1 LAAPGPRRIL
11 HKARRFGREHDGRRS
26 RFERHWDAVDEEF
39 VERLLRD
46 GTGMQRQWQHEGRND
61 RWKFHAPN
69 VAQKY
74 SGSAPGWEQL
84 NGFRADGLSQSCQ
97 RPPRCFSPEE
107 KRPQV
112 RADDPPFYLSIA
124 GPEPK
129 LLFVKPVPGTLQEG
143 GASFQT
149 THWTLVLQAGEI
161 ESSESAQR
169 ALSAFCENYWPPL
182 YAFLRHRRYAPAD
195 AQDLVQAFFL
205 YLFEK
210 NTLERADREKG
221 RLRTFLLTSLQN
233 FLINE
238 HDRAKAIKRG
248 GDRIILSL
256 DELLPEAEV
265 NMLASAHLDDVAC
278 YDLTW
283 ATSIIARTWQK
294 LCEVLEAEGKSQ
306 WLDELRPFL
315 AGGTATP
322 PNQEEVAARIGVP
335 IATLRTWISRLRQR
349 YRDVLRTEVAS
360 TVSNPVD
367 IEDELKY
374 LYRILVS

>member
-1 LAAPGPRRIL
+1 MPLA
-11 HKARRFGREHDGRRS
+11 
-26 RFERHWDAVDEEF
+26 
-39 VERLLRD
+39 
-46 GTGMQRQWQHEGRND
+46 
-61 RWKFHAPN
+61 
-69 VAQKY
+69 
-74 SGSAPGWEQL
+74 
-84 NGFRADGLSQSCQ
+84 GFDPFWLSS
-97 RPPRCFSPEE
+97 SE
-107 KRPQV
+107 
-112 RADDPPFYLSIA
+112 
-124 GPEPK
+124 PEPRVQV
-129 LLFVKPVPGTLQEG
+129 VKPVPGTLQEG
-143 GASFQT
+143 GASFQS
-149 THWTLVLQAGEI
+149 THWTLVLRARQT
-161 ESSESAQR
+161 ESSESAQQ
-169 ALSAFCENYWPPL
+169 ALSAFCETYWPPL

-210 NTLERADREKG
+210 NTLEHAHREKG

-238 HDRAKAIKRG
+238 YDREKAIKRG

-283 ATSIIARTWQK
+283 ATSIVARSWQK

-315 AGGTATP
+315 AGGTANP

-349 YRDVLRTEVAS
+349 YRDALRTEVAS
-360 TVSNPVD
+360 TVSDPAD

>member
-1 LAAPGPRRIL
+1 
-11 HKARRFGREHDGRRS
+11 
-26 RFERHWDAVDEEF
+26 
-39 VERLLRD
+39 
-46 GTGMQRQWQHEGRND
+46 
-61 RWKFHAPN
+61 
-69 VAQKY
+69 
-74 SGSAPGWEQL
+74 
-84 NGFRADGLSQSCQ
+84 
-97 RPPRCFSPEE
+97 
-107 KRPQV
+107 
-112 RADDPPFYLSIA
+112 LSIDESA
-124 GPEPK
+124 AK
-129 LLFVKPVPGTLQEG
+129 LYDVKLVPGTLQEG

-149 THWTLVLQAGEI
+149 TQWTLVLQAGQL
-161 ESSESAQR
+161 ESSESGQQ

-238 HDRAKAIKRG
+238 YERAKAVKRG
-248 GDRIILSL
+248 GNRTILSF
-256 DELLPEAEV
+256 DQLLPEAEV
-265 NMLASAHLDDVAC
+265 NMMASAHLDDVAC

-283 ATSIIARTWQK
+283 ATSIVARSWQR
-294 LCEVLEAEGKSQ
+294 LCAMLEAEGKSE

-315 AGGTATP
+315 AGGTVNP

-335 IATLRTWISRLRQR
+335 VATLRTWISRLRQR
-349 YRDVLRTEVAS
+349 YRNALRTEVAS
-360 TVSNPVD
+360 TVSDPAD
-367 IEDELKY
+367 LEDELKY

>member
-1 LAAPGPRRIL
+1 
-11 HKARRFGREHDGRRS
+11 
-26 RFERHWDAVDEEF
+26 
-39 VERLLRD
+39 
-46 GTGMQRQWQHEGRND
+46 
-61 RWKFHAPN
+61 
-69 VAQKY
+69 
-74 SGSAPGWEQL
+74 
-84 NGFRADGLSQSCQ
+84 
-97 RPPRCFSPEE
+97 
-107 KRPQV
+107 
-112 RADDPPFYLSIA
+112 LSI
-124 GPEPK
+124 GGSEPK
-129 LLFVKPVPGTLQEG
+129 FYFVKPVPGTLQEG

-149 THWTLVLQAGEI
+149 THWTLVLQAGQL
-161 ESSESAQR
+161 ESSES
-169 ALSAFCENYWPPL
+169 ALSAFCETYWPPL
-182 YAFLRHRRYAPAD
+182 YAFLRHRRYASAD

-238 HDRAKAIKRG
+238 YDRQKAIKRG
-248 GDRIILSL
+248 GGRIILSL

-265 NMLASAHLDDVAC
+265 NMLASTHLDDVAC

-283 ATSIIARTWQK
+283 ATSIVARSWQK

-315 AGGTATP
+315 AGGTANP

-349 YRDVLRTEVAS
+349 YRDALRTEVAS
-360 TVSNPVD
+360 TVSNPAD

>member
-1 LAAPGPRRIL
+1 
-11 HKARRFGREHDGRRS
+11 
-26 RFERHWDAVDEEF
+26 
-39 VERLLRD
+39 
-46 GTGMQRQWQHEGRND
+46 
-61 RWKFHAPN
+61 
-69 VAQKY
+69 
-74 SGSAPGWEQL
+74 
-84 NGFRADGLSQSCQ
+84 
-97 RPPRCFSPEE
+97 
-107 KRPQV
+107 
-112 RADDPPFYLSIA
+112 
-124 GPEPK
+124 
-129 LLFVKPVPGTLQEG
+129 VKPVPGTLQEG

-149 THWTLVLQAGEI
+149 TQWTLVLQAGQH
-161 ESSESAQR
+161 ESSESAHE
-169 ALSAFCENYWPPL
+169 ALSAFCKDYWPPL

-238 HDRAKAIKRG
+238 YDRAKAIKRG
-248 GDRIILSL
+248 GDRTILSF
-256 DELLPEAEV
+256 DELLPGTEV
-265 NMLASAHLDDVAC
+265 NMMASAHLDDVAC

-294 LCEVLEAEGKSQ
+294 LCESLEAEGKSQ
-306 WLDELRPFL
+306 WIDELRPFL
-315 AGGTATP
+315 AGGTGTP

-349 YRDVLRTEVAS
+349 FRNALRTEVAS
-360 TVSNPVD
+360 TLSDPAD
-367 IEDELKY
+367 LEEELKY

>member
-1 LAAPGPRRIL
+1 M
-11 HKARRFGREHDGRRS
+11 KA
-26 RFERHWDAVDEEF
+26 
-39 VERLLRD
+39 
-46 GTGMQRQWQHEGRND
+46 
-61 RWKFHAPN
+61 
-69 VAQKY
+69 
-74 SGSAPGWEQL
+74 
-84 NGFRADGLSQSCQ
+84 
-97 RPPRCFSPEE
+97 
-107 KRPQV
+107 
-112 RADDPPFYLSIA
+112 I
-124 GPEPK
+124 
-129 LLFVKPVPGTLQEG
+129 PGTLQEG

-149 THWTLVLQAGEI
+149 THWTLVVQAGQGEP
-161 ESSESAQR
+161 SEARQE
-169 ALSAFCENYWPPL
+169 ALSVFCESYWPPL
-182 YAFLRHRRYAPAD
+182 YAFLRHRRHASAD

-238 HDRAKAIKRG
+238 YDRKKAIKRG
-248 GDRIILSL
+248 GDRIILSF

-265 NMLASAHLDDVAC
+265 NMLASAHLDAVAC

-283 ATSIIARTWQK
+283 ATSIIARSWQN

-315 AGGTATP
+315 AGGTTNP

-349 YRDVLRTEVAS
+349 YRDALRTEVAS
-360 TVSNPVD
+360 TVSNPAD
-367 IEDELKY
+367 IDDELKY

>member
-1 LAAPGPRRIL
+1 MVV
-11 HKARRFGREHDGRRS
+11 KAS
-26 RFERHWDAVDEEF
+26 N
-39 VERLLRD
+39 L
-46 GTGMQRQWQHEGRND
+46 GRN
-61 RWKFHAPN
+61 
-69 VAQKY
+69 
-74 SGSAPGWEQL
+74 
-84 NGFRADGLSQSCQ
+84 
-97 RPPRCFSPEE
+97 
-107 KRPQV
+107 
-112 RADDPPFYLSIA
+112 YL
-124 GPEPK
+124 
-129 LLFVKPVPGTLQEG
+129 LVKPVPGTLQEG

-149 THWTLVLQAGEI
+149 THWTLVLRAGQT

-169 ALSAFCENYWPPL
+169 ALSAFCETYWAPL

-205 YLFEK
+205 HMLEK

-238 HDRAKAIKRG
+238 HEREKAIKRG

-256 DELLPEAEV
+256 DQLLPEAEI

-283 ATSIIARTWQK
+283 ATSIVARCWQR
-294 LCEVLEAEGKSQ
+294 LCEALEAEGKSQ

-315 AGGTATP
+315 AGGTANP
-322 PNQEEVAARIGVP
+322 PNQEEIAVRIGVP

-349 YRDVLRTEVAS
+349 YRDALRAEVAS
-360 TVSNPVD
+360 TVSNPAD
-367 IEDELKY
+367 IDDELKY
-374 LYRILVS
+374 LYQILVS

>member
-1 LAAPGPRRIL
+1 VVSVAPPL
-11 HKARRFGREHDGRRS
+11 VSRFPSITINESSRLTPSRS
-26 RFERHWDAVDEEF
+26 RPGGLLNHVTNPEKT
-39 VERLLRD
+39 RL
-46 GTGMQRQWQHEGRND
+46 
-61 RWKFHAPN
+61 
-69 VAQKY
+69 
-74 SGSAPGWEQL
+74 
-84 NGFRADGLSQSCQ
+84 
-97 RPPRCFSPEE
+97 
-107 KRPQV
+107 QV
-112 RADDPPFYLSIA
+112 RADQRQFCLSIA
-124 GPEPK
+124 EREPK
-129 LLFVKPVPGTLQEG
+129 FPLVKPIPGTLQEG
-143 GASFQT
+143 GASFKT
-149 THWTLVLQAGEI
+149 THWTLVLQAGQL
-161 ESSESAQR
+161 ESSESAQS

-210 NTLERADREKG
+210 NTLERADRKKG

-349 YRDVLRTEVAS
+349 YRDALRTEVAS
-360 TVSNPVD
+360 TVSNPAD